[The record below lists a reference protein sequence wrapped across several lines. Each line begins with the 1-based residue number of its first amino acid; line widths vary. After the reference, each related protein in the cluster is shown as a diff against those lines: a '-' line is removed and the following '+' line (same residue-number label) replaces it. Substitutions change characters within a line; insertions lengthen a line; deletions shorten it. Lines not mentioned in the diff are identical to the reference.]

1 MTTAQGPEDDAVEV
15 EISVSDNPAEHR
27 FEIQYGD
34 RLAGF
39 AAYEERP
46 EGWAFVHTEIE
57 PDLGGHGLASR
68 LVRVAMDAMA
78 ERGTAV
84 LPECSYVASWLGKH
98 PDHLG
103 VVAADQREAFGL
115 PSA

>member
-1 MTTAQGPEDDAVEV
+1 MSPEDETPV
-15 EISVSDNPAEHR
+15 SVTDNPAEHR
-27 FEIQYGD
+27 FEVHWGD

-39 AAYEERP
+39 TVYEERP
-46 EGWAFVHTEIE
+46 EGYAFVHTKIE
-57 PDLGGHGLASR
+57 PDLEGHGLASR

-84 LPECSYVASWLGKH
+84 LPYCPYVNAWLAKH

-103 VVAADQREAFGL
+103 VVPPDRRAAFGL
-115 PSA
+115 PAA

>member
-1 MTTAQGPEDDAVEV
+1 MPSEDETPVAVT
-15 EISVSDNPAEHR
+15 DNPAEHR
-27 FEIQYGD
+27 FEITYGG
-34 RLAGF
+34 RLVGVTV
-39 AAYEERP
+39 YDERP

-57 PDLGGHGLASR
+57 PDLEGHGLASR

-84 LPECSYVASWLGKH
+84 LPTCPYVRSWLLKH

-103 VVAADQREAFGL
+103 VVPAGQRAAFDL
-115 PSA
+115 PAA